1 MAKSKPNKSS
11 GTGKQ
16 REAGS
21 RLVVTGKP
29 TVRREGETVI
39 VSVPIKVYR
48 LNGRQ
53 MILAEDNES
62 GDKQTKHKSLNV
74 SLITALAKAYR
85 WQDQL
90 ESGEYRD
97 LEDIARDNKVDR
109 SYVGRILQLTSL
121 APDIVESIL
130 EGTEY
135 SELSL
140 RDFRKGIPFL
150 WEEQRRLFGPKGNSE
165 NAEVA
170 CNDAT

>member
-1 MAKSKPNKSS
+1 
-11 GTGKQ
+11 
-16 REAGS
+16 
-21 RLVVTGKP
+21 
-29 TVRREGETVI
+29 
-39 VSVPIKVYR
+39 
-48 LNGRQ
+48 
-53 MILAEDNES
+53 MILAEGNES

-90 ESGEYRD
+90 ESGQYRD
-97 LEDIARDNKVDR
+97 LEDIARANKVDR

-130 EGTEY
+130 DGTEY

-150 WEEQRRLFGPKGNSE
+150 WEEQRRMFGPKRPRKTQRLLATMRLKSDY
-165 NAEVA
+165 VRA
-170 CNDAT
+170 CSHIRLRCSLLHLGVI

>member
-1 MAKSKPNKSS
+1 MAKSKPNKNSE
-11 GTGKQ
+11 TAKK

-53 MILAEDNES
+53 MILAEGNES

-109 SYVGRILQLTSL
+109 SYVGRLLQLTSL

-150 WEEQRRLFGPKGNSE
+150 WEEQRRMFGPKRNSE

>member
-1 MAKSKPNKSS
+1 M
-11 GTGKQ
+11 
-16 REAGS
+16 
-21 RLVVTGKP
+21 
-29 TVRREGETVI
+29 I

-53 MILAEDNES
+53 MILAEGSKTEEATAP
-62 GDKQTKHKSLNV
+62 KALNIP
-74 SLITALAKAYR
+74 LITSIAKAWL

-90 ESGEYRD
+90 ESGQYKD
-97 LEDIARDNKVDR
+97 LEDIARANQVDR

-130 EGTEY
+130 QGGKY

-140 RDFRKGIPFL
+140 RDFRKGIPVL
-150 WEEQRRLFGPKGNSE
+150 WEEQRRVFGPKGSSE
-165 NAEVA
+165 KVEVA